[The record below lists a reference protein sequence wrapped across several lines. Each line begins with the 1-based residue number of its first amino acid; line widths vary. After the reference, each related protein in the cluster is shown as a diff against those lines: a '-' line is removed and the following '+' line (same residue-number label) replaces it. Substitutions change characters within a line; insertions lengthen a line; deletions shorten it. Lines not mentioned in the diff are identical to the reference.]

1 MIKPQLTS
9 YTIVRNLKVI
19 PLRSGK
25 RQGCS
30 LLPLLFNIELKVLAR
45 EIRKTEKLGNRKKKS
60 VQIGKEKIKLSIFA
74 DGMILYIENTKDSSP
89 KKELLAITNTR

>member
-1 MIKPQLTS
+1 M
-9 YTIVRNLKVI
+9 KVI
-19 PLRSGK
+19 SLRSGK

-45 EIRKTEKLGNRKKKS
+45 EIRQKTGKKKS

-89 KKELLAITNTR
+89 KKELLAITNTG

>member
-45 EIRKTEKLGNRKKKS
+45 EIRKTEKLGNRKKKKCS
-60 VQIGKEKIKLSIFA
+60 NWKGKNKTVNICRWHDFVYRK
-74 DGMILYIENTKDSSP
+74 Y
-89 KKELLAITNTR
+89 

>member
-9 YTIVRNLKVI
+9 YTIVINLKVI
-19 PLRSGK
+19 SLRSGK

-45 EIRKTEKLGNRKKKS
+45 EIRQKTGKKKKCS
-60 VQIGKEKIKLSIFA
+60 NWKGKNKTVNICRWHDFIYRK
-74 DGMILYIENTKDSSP
+74 Y
-89 KKELLAITNTR
+89 